1 MIGLTFPYD
10 DNERPPSAGK
20 EEQYGCHGTG
30 NTQVVSHDA
39 VVVRRVAATFGFL
52 RSFATQNDNV
62 LGLIRRK
69 RLPPRRDRDRIVSF
83 ACTSRNPQ
91 VPDDRLEGGEITLP
105 LKVVRSKSEDM
116 DKFLKR
122 FKRICNREGI
132 LKEIKQHAYYE
143 KPCDRRRR
151 KDRERNRNIRRAL
164 LRKMKKQQR
173 LVAKSRRY

>member
-1 MIGLTFPYD
+1 M
-10 DNERPPSAGK
+10 
-20 EEQYGCHGTG
+20 
-30 NTQVVSHDA
+30 
-39 VVVRRVAATFGFL
+39 
-52 RSFATQNDNV
+52 
-62 LGLIRRK
+62 
-69 RLPPRRDRDRIVSF
+69 
-83 ACTSRNPQ
+83 
-91 VPDDRLEGGEITLP
+91 P